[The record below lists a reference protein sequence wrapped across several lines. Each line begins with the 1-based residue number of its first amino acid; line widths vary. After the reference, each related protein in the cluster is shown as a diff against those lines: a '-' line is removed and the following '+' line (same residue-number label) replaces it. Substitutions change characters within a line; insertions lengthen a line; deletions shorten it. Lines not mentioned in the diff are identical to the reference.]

1 MDALNGLMFGLQVAI
16 QPEFLLAAFIGVLAG
31 TAIGVLPGLGP
42 VAGAAVL
49 LPFALTLDPAAAVIL
64 IAGIYYGGMY
74 GGSISSI
81 LLNIPG
87 EAASVVSAFEGHPLA
102 KKGRA
107 GPALGITVF
116 ASFVA
121 AMLSVVAVILFTP
134 SLAKV
139 GLEFGPVEYLAL
151 ALGGL
156 ILLAR
161 ISDAGKGWAAG
172 LLPLA
177 AGLALGTVG
186 EEAFTGTNRFVL
198 VPDLATGI
206 STVTVAVGLFGIP
219 ELMKMVSEKQG
230 STRIAPV
237 SVRSLIPSRD
247 DFKNSWPATLRG
259 APLGFGFGLLPGPSA
274 TLATF
279 SSYKLEKS
287 VSKRKHLFGKGAIE
301 GLAGPEAANNAA
313 STSSII
319 PVLAL
324 GIPFSAT
331 LALMLPALIAQGITP
346 GPMIMV
352 EHPEIFWGVIASMI
366 VGNLM
371 LVVLNIPLIG
381 VWVRVLRVPIPF
393 LVAGI
398 VGVIMIGVYSVQES
412 SLDLYILLLIGV
424 ASYVFK
430 RLDFEL
436 VPLLLGVVLGPM
448 IEENFRTAL
457 ILHHGDVTKLFTEPI
472 ALVIWV
478 LVVGG
483 IAVSQVAEYRR
494 RAKEKRL
501 ASASKTQE
509 ALQAE
514 AR

>member
-1 MDALNGLMFGLQVAI
+1 MESLNGLLFGLQVAV
-16 QPEFLLAAFIGVLAG
+16 QPEFLLAAFVGVLAG

-49 LPFALTLDPAAAVIL
+49 LPFALTLDPTGAVIL

-74 GGSISSI
+74 GGSITSV

-87 EAASVVSAFEGHPLA
+87 EAASVVSTFEGHPLA

-116 ASFVA
+116 ASFIA
-121 AMLSVVAVILFTP
+121 AMLSIVAVILFTP

-139 GLEFGPVEYLAL
+139 GLEFGPVEFFAL
-151 ALGGL
+151 SLGGL
-156 ILLAR
+156 LLLAR

-186 EEAFTGTNRFVL
+186 EEQFTGTDRFVVL
-198 VPDLATGI
+198 PDLATGI
-206 STVTVAVGLFGIP
+206 STVAIAVALFGIP
-219 ELMKMVSEKQG
+219 ELMKMVSEPQG
-230 STRIAPV
+230 MTRVGRV

-247 DFKNSWPATLRG
+247 DFRHSLPATLRG
-259 APLGFGFGLLPGPSA
+259 APIGFGFGLLPGPSA

-287 VSKRKHLFGKGAIE
+287 ISKRKSLFGHGAIE

-313 STSSII
+313 STASII

-331 LALMLPALIAQGITP
+331 LALMLPALVAQGITP

-371 LVVLNIPLIG
+371 LIVLNIPLIG
-381 VWVRVLRVPIPF
+381 VWVRVLRVPVPF

-398 VGVIMIGVYSVQES
+398 AGIIMIGVFSVQES
-412 SLDLYILLLIGV
+412 SLDLVILLLLGI
-424 ASYVFK
+424 ASYVFTK
-430 RLDFEL
+430 LDFDL

-448 IEENFRTAL
+448 VEENFRTAL
-457 ILHHGDVTKLFTEPI
+457 ILHHGDVTKLFTEPLAFI
-472 ALVIWV
+472 IWALVI
-478 LVVGG
+478 GG
-483 IAVSQVAEYRR
+483 IVFSRVSERRR
-494 RAKEKRL
+494 RAKLK
-501 ASASKTQE
+501 K
-509 ALQAE
+509 QAATAGSNE
-514 AR
+514 LVVEPTA

>member
-1 MDALNGLMFGLQVAI
+1 MDSLNGLIFGLEVAL
-16 QPEFLLAAFIGVLAG
+16 QPEYLIAAFIGVLAG

-49 LPFALTLDPAAAVIL
+49 LPFALTMEPAAAVIL

-87 EAASVVSAFEGHPLA
+87 EAASVVSTFEGHPLA
-102 KKGRA
+102 RQGRA

-121 AMLSVVAVILFTP
+121 AMLSIFAVVLFTP
-134 SLAKV
+134 SLALV
-139 GLEFGPVEYLAL
+139 GLQFGPVEFLAISF
-151 ALGGL
+151 GGL

-161 ISDAGKGWAAG
+161 ISDSGKGWAAG
-172 LLPLA
+172 LLPMA

-186 EEAFTGTNRFVL
+186 EEPFTGTNRFAL

-219 ELMKMVSEKQG
+219 ELMKMVSERQD
-230 STRIAPV
+230 STRVKPV
-237 SVRSLIPSRD
+237 SVRSLLPTRD
-247 DFKNSWPATLRG
+247 DFKRSFPATLRG
-259 APLGFGFGLLPGPSA
+259 APMGFGFGLLPGPSA

-279 SSYKLEKS
+279 ASYRLEKGL
-287 VSKRKHLFGKGAIE
+287 SKRKHLFGNGAIE

-313 STSSII
+313 STASII
-319 PVLAL
+319 PVLAM

-331 LALMLPALIAQGITP
+331 LALMLPALIAQGVTP
-346 GPMIMV
+346 GPLIMV

-366 VGNLM
+366 IGNLM

-381 VWVRVLRVPIPF
+381 LWVRVLRVPPPY

-398 VGVIMIGVYSVQES
+398 VGVVVIGVFSVQES
-412 SLDLYILLLIGV
+412 PIDLYLLLLIGV
-424 ASYVFK
+424 AAYVLR
-430 RLDFEL
+430 RLGFEL

-457 ILHHGDVTKLFTEPI
+457 ILHHGDVSKLFSEPL
-472 ALVIWV
+472 ALAIWV
-478 LVVGG
+478 LVATG
-483 IAVSQVAEYRR
+483 IGASQVLEARR
-494 RAKEKRL
+494 RSRARRVAEDEPVP
-501 ASASKTQE
+501 SAELS
-509 ALQAE
+509 
-514 AR
+514 